1 MQADGFSLDDK
12 REEVE
17 ENDIPD
23 IINRFANLE
32 AEKDRSRKE
41 KSFMVSKEDIA
52 KNGYSLRMKE
62 YKEIEYQKIDYPSSE
77 ELLNDVDTLKDEL
90 VASLQELRGLL
101 S

>member
-1 MQADGFSLDDK
+1 
-12 REEVE
+12 
-17 ENDIPD
+17 
-23 IINRFANLE
+23 
-32 AEKDRSRKE
+32 
-41 KSFMVSKEDIA
+41 
-52 KNGYSLRMKE
+52 MKE